1 MIKMSPVV
9 IAGPSGAGKT
19 VIFKNVL
26 ARHAEQIALSVSAT
40 TRSKREGE
48 VDGEQYHFLT
58 LEQFQEKIHNGE
70 FLEYEEVYPGG
81 FYGTLKSEV
90 ERIVNS
96 GKLPLL
102 ELDVN
107 GALAIKKM
115 YPDALIIFIAPPS
128 IEILEERLRKRNSE
142 TEEKLQERLA
152 RVQYELSRQN
162 EFDVVVVNDILDIA
176 CNTVVDA
183 IESKMFVKI

>member
-1 MIKMSPVV
+1 MSPVV

-176 CNTVVDA
+176 CNSVVDA